1 MKHRIAEVYR
11 ALSRAYG
18 PQDWW
23 PAEDAFE
30 MMVGAILIQ
39 HTAWRNAE
47 KALDNLR
54 RAGLLEPQRLLRISG
69 PRLAALI
76 RPAGMPRVKTKRLGN
91 FLRWYQKQG
100 GFEDLQRRATP
111 DLRSELLAVNGI
123 GRETADDVL
132 VYAFRRPV
140 FVVDAYA
147 RRIFRRFGLISG
159 AEGYEQIRKRVEGA
173 MPDDPHRLGE
183 FHALLVAHAKAS
195 CRSRPLCDGCC
206 LRRRCA
212 RNLEG

>member
-1 MKHRIAEVYR
+1 
-11 ALSRAYG
+11 
-18 PQDWW
+18 
-23 PAEDAFE
+23 